1 LRARAILGQFCKLIM
16 RRLVQREPRRGGKI
30 VSQPSLRLLAVTG
43 VIDAFTDKTGNAVA
57 WLMVLLVGVA
67 TYEVVARYVFHAPT
81 MWAYDSIYMLYGS
94 FFMLGASYALLKGA
108 HIRTDMLWE
117 KYSERKKGIVDAIAY
132 VLFFFPAL
140 VLLFFAS
147 VDDAYYS
154 WQIGE
159 RSEQTA
165 WQPII
170 YPFKAVIPLT
180 CLLLLIQ
187 GVSELLKSLYA
198 ARTGRAFEPKQGGE
212 L

>member
-1 LRARAILGQFCKLIM
+1 
-16 RRLVQREPRRGGKI
+16 
-30 VSQPSLRLLAVTG
+30 VSQPSPRLLAATG
-43 VIDAFTDKTGNAVA
+43 VIDAFTEKTGNVVA
-57 WLMVLLVGVA
+57 WLMVLLVGAA

-81 MWAYDSIYMLYGS
+81 IWAYDTIYMLYGTL
-94 FFMLGASYALLKGA
+94 FMLGASYALLKGA

-117 KYSERKKGIVDAIAY
+117 NYSDRKKGIVDALAY

-140 VLLFFAS
+140 LLLFLSS
-147 VDDAYYS
+147 VDDAYHS

-170 YPFKAVIPLT
+170 YPFKAVVPLT

-187 GVSELLKSLYA
+187 GVSEFLKSLYA
-198 ARTGRAFEPKQGGE
+198 ARTGRAFERKQGGE

>member
-1 LRARAILGQFCKLIM
+1 
-16 RRLVQREPRRGGKI
+16 VSEP
-30 VSQPSLRLLAVTG
+30 SPRLLAVTG
-43 VIDAFTDKTGNAVA
+43 VIDSFTDKAGNVIA

-81 MWAYDSIYMLYGS
+81 MWAYDSIYMLYGTL
-94 FFMLGASYALLKGA
+94 FMLGASYALLKGA

-117 KYSERKKGIVDAIAY
+117 NYSDRTKGIVDALAY

-187 GVSELLKSLYA
+187 GVSEFLKSFHA
-198 ARTGRAFEPKQGGE
+198 ARTGRAFERKQGGE

>member
-1 LRARAILGQFCKLIM
+1 M
-16 RRLVQREPRRGGKI
+16 
-30 VSQPSLRLLAVTG
+30 SQPSPRLLAATR
-43 VIDAFTDKTGNAVA
+43 VIDAFTEKTGSVVA
-57 WLMVLLVGVA
+57 WLMVLLVGAA

-81 MWAYDSIYMLYGS
+81 IWAYDTIYMLYGTL
-94 FFMLGASYALLKGA
+94 FMLGASYALLKGA

-117 KYSERKKGIVDAIAY
+117 NYSDRKKGIVDALAY

-140 VLLFFAS
+140 LLLFFSS
-147 VDDAYYS
+147 VDDAYHA

-187 GVSELLKSLYA
+187 GLSETIKSVWA
-198 ARTGRAFEPKQGGE
+198 ARTGIE
-212 L
+212 LEHKEKIEV